1 MIDFE
6 NKEVLKLRPA
16 DDEDFSKYVSPMFVE
31 GEYIIQAFR
40 SIRDGIIFTNKRM
53 IAINIQG
60 VTGKKKVFTSLPYN
74 RIQAYS
80 VETAGI
86 FDLDSLLELWFCG
99 MGRIRFE
106 FVARANVYEICRV
119 ISENSL

>member
-80 VETAGI
+80 VETAGV

>member
-60 VTGKKKVFTSLPYN
+60 VTG
-74 RIQAYS
+74 I
-80 VETAGI
+80 
-86 FDLDSLLELWFCG
+86 
-99 MGRIRFE
+99 
-106 FVARANVYEICRV
+106 
-119 ISENSL
+119 

>member
-6 NKEVLKLRPA
+6 NKEVLKLRPT
-16 DDEDFSKYVSPMFVE
+16 DDEDFSKYVSPMFVKD
-31 GEYIIQAFR
+31 EYIIQAFR

-53 IAINIQG
+53 IVINIQG

-80 VETAGI
+80 VETAGV

-99 MGRIRFE
+99 MGKIRFE